1 MVDRSGR
8 DRLQTKTEEQIDK
21 ASGSLADHPMRWAI
35 SAVCVIVVLFILI
48 QGFGL
53 AGRWGKTAVRTVG
66 PENVTAQYDAVISD
80 WQELITTADNACTVQ
95 DQAERAEG
103 DPTLVENTTTAYQA
117 TYRRVRTDYNSRMQN
132 IFKAKKVGPPGY
144 PRVVPDIPETRGPDA
159 DWCVVSEKL
168 LEYHE

>member
-1 MVDRSGR
+1 MSDTNGR
-8 DRLQTKTEEQIDK
+8 DRLQSKVECL
-21 ASGSLADHPMRWAI
+21 GAI
-35 SAVCVIVVLFILI
+35 IVVGLI
-48 QGFGL
+48 FL
-53 AGRWGKTAVRTVG
+53 ALQLGVAWAKEGARVVG

-80 WQELITTADNACTVQ
+80 WQELISTADNACTVQ
-95 DQAERAEG
+95 DQAEKAEG

-144 PRVVPDIPETRGPDA
+144 PKVVPDIPETRGPDA